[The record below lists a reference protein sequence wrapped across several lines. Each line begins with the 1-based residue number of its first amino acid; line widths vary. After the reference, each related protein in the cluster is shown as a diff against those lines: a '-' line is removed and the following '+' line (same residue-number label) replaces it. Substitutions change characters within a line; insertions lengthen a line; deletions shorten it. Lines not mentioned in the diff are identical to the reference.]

1 MRITLQDI
9 ADSRIPEHIG
19 LCAADIPR
27 IASYIN
33 EAQERLIYAGGEDG
47 WWGSWA
53 KVVFNVNRDDPYIT
67 LPNEFA
73 RMIAMDVC
81 RTPVKIQNEWYEFLQ
96 AGIGLQ
102 SECNNCM
109 PIQTYERGTV
119 PTAYDL
125 TATNQYIRVYIT
137 DARDIGKRIAF
148 LQAKDANGNGI
159 YTQDTTNPVIGFI
172 LTMTQPFV
180 TTAYVVSSFVAIDKD
195 ETYGDVIVKQVDA
208 TSGTEVLLARLGPKV
223 FIPQYRRY
231 YIHGLPRNC
240 CRDDQTTV
248 QITTMLK
255 YEFAKVSRPTDL
267 LIIGNKAA
275 LKEECAAIRYGE
287 IDSLESKAKSEAAHL
302 KAIRLLNQE
311 LTHYLGTQLPAINV
325 APFGTAHLRRR
336 AIGTLT

>member
-1 MRITLQDI
+1 MRITLQDV
-9 ADSRIPEHIG
+9 ADSRIPEHVG

-27 IASYIN
+27 LASYAN
-33 EAQERLIYAGGEDG
+33 EAQQRLVMAGGEDG
-47 WWGSWA
+47 WWGSWD
-53 KVVFNVNRDDPYIT
+53 KVVFNVNKDDPYIT
-67 LPNEFA
+67 LPSQYA

-81 RTPVKIQNEWYEFLQ
+81 RTPVRIQNEWFEFLE
-96 AGIGLQ
+96 AGIGYQ
-102 SECNNCM
+102 SECNTCM
-109 PIQTYERGTV
+109 PLQTYERGTV

-159 YTQDTTNPVIGFI
+159 YEQDVTNPVIGFI

-208 TSGTEVLLARLGPKV
+208 TTGTEVLLARLGPKI
-223 FIPQYRRY
+223 FTPQYRRY
-231 YIHGLPRNC
+231 YLHGLPRNC
-240 CRDDQTTV
+240 CRNDETTV
-248 QITTMLK
+248 LITTMLK
-255 YEFAKVSRPTDL
+255 YEWARVSRPTDL
-267 LIIGNKAA
+267 LLIGNLPA
-275 LKEECAAIRYGE
+275 LKEEFAAIRYGE
-287 IDSLESKAKSEAAHL
+287 MDDIEAKAKSKAAHL
-302 KAIRLLNQE
+302 EAIRLLNEE
-311 LTHYLGTQLPAINV
+311 LTHYLGTQRPAINV